1 MFTLKSALMNCNN
14 LFNKSL
20 SLFLKIDGMSSMVSS
35 NVTDS
40 GMSESSEPPN
50 TLLSDS
56 ITSTNNHLS
65 LQQLTGTGIQTQQS
79 SLSTANSGM
88 EQGHSRNSSNTSQV
102 SDFTQLL
109 LVRLFHFMQQ
119 FYMRLFLSLVDVQR
133 IWL

>member
-1 MFTLKSALMNCNN
+1 
-14 LFNKSL
+14 
-20 SLFLKIDGMSSMVSS
+20 MSSMVSS

-50 TLLSDS
+50 TTLSDS

-79 SLSTANSGM
+79 SLSTANAGNSGM

-102 SDFTQLL
+102 SAFTFNILIYSTQCTTKYAII
-109 LVRLFHFMQQ
+109 Q
-119 FYMRLFLSLVDVQR
+119 FSFVITDV
-133 IWL
+133 

>member
-1 MFTLKSALMNCNN
+1 MNCSN

-102 SDFTQLL
+102 SAFTQLL
-109 LVRLFHFMQQ
+109 LVHLFHFMQQ
-119 FYMRLFLSLVDVQR
+119 FYMRLFLSLVDV
-133 IWL
+133 

>member
-1 MFTLKSALMNCNN
+1 MNCNN

-102 SDFTQLL
+102 SALTQLL
-109 LVRLFHFMQQ
+109 LVHLFHFMQQ
-119 FYMRLFLSLVDVQR
+119 FYMRLFLSLVDV
-133 IWL
+133 

>member
-1 MFTLKSALMNCNN
+1 MNCNN

-119 FYMRLFLSLVDVQR
+119 FYMRLFLSLVDV
-133 IWL
+133 